1 MKCRHGL
8 DLHELGPGD
17 SGYPCSCCG
26 RVEIDPLCS
35 GFLCPT
41 CFRIDHGLAGPA
53 WTPRT
58 VRVAPTLESLVA
70 ELAAVAPECQGSS
83 ASRWAIALAQ
93 EAVELCK
100 EAREA
105 RDGYRNGQE
114 QMQDAFTALWESYE
128 AGLAECRQLAA
139 ERDAAAAKQR
149 EAEARA
155 AAAETYA
162 ADIYEIASE
171 AGYQPADG
179 PDLVTFIKRAI
190 VAGRE
195 RAAPTQERGAAL
207 AGVAAE
213 REHGVAAEPK
223 LLDISASPRDGFQ
236 FSIEDP
242 TGAVR
247 LLAQCFSRVLQEQSA
262 PNYVEMLMRSSDDR
276 SGVIVTLQ
284 REAGKTPH
292 QIRAAAEA
300 SAAALR
306 AEMQRLVQQLR
317 AGADKWIA
325 YTKKT
330 DIEED
335 ARARAYAYA
344 ESDRQ
349 SARMIDDV
357 LYATSVD
364 RACDSS
370 AATAENKTD
379 AG

>member
-41 CFRIDHGLAGPA
+41 CFRIDRGLAGPA

-83 ASRWAIALAQ
+83 ASRWAIALAR

-155 AAAETYA
+155 AVAETYA
-162 ADIYEIASE
+162 ADG
-171 AGYQPADG
+171 AGMNRLAVVGFAVAAGLLCRPPAG
-179 PDLVTFIKRAI
+179 PPD
-190 VAGRE
+190 AGPLRDA
-195 RAAPTQERGAAL
+195 RHRAAL
-207 AGVAAE
+207 AHQPGAASMSS
-213 REHGVAAEPK
+213 
-223 LLDISASPRDGFQ
+223 LPR
-236 FSIEDP
+236 
-242 TGAVR
+242 
-247 LLAQCFSRVLQEQSA
+247 
-262 PNYVEMLMRSSDDR
+262 
-276 SGVIVTLQ
+276 
-284 REAGKTPH
+284 
-292 QIRAAAEA
+292 
-300 SAAALR
+300 
-306 AEMQRLVQQLR
+306 
-317 AGADKWIA
+317 
-325 YTKKT
+325 
-330 DIEED
+330 
-335 ARARAYAYA
+335 
-344 ESDRQ
+344 
-349 SARMIDDV
+349 
-357 LYATSVD
+357 
-364 RACDSS
+364 
-370 AATAENKTD
+370 
-379 AG
+379 